1 MQNDY
6 NGAERRRQA
15 WHLDRRVPLAIFIV
29 LLGQML
35 SGVWYASEIN
45 SAVKK
50 NAQDTAALSSV
61 VMEMQQRE
69 RENGKLVERVV
80 RVETIMEN
88 VLHTVNKIDDSLNAY
103 TDRRHKK

>member
-1 MQNDY
+1 MTEQYEGN
-6 NGAERRRQA
+6 ERRRQA
-15 WHLDRRVPLAIFIV
+15 WHLDRRVPIAIFVV

-35 SGVWYASEIN
+35 SGVWHASEMN

-50 NAQDTAALSSV
+50 NTEDTATLTRAIT
-61 VMEMQQRE
+61 EMQQRE

-88 VLHTVNKIDDSLNAY
+88 VLHTVNKIDDAL
-103 TDRRHKK
+103 TERKRK